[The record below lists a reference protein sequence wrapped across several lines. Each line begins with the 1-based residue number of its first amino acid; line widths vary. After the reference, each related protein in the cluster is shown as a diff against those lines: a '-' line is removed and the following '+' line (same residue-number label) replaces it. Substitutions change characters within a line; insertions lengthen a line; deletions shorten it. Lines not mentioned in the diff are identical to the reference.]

1 MIMQN
6 IFTERVIITV
16 SPAGR
21 IKASGNEVSLNRWL
35 PKIRENKAKII

>member
-1 MIMQN
+1 MIIQN

-16 SPAGR
+16 FPVGR